1 MRLIFMLLLLLV
13 IAIGTDAVLFSG
25 TYTQAAWRRLSQYTV
40 EIRGPSDQPA
50 PAAPPAENRPNP
62 G

>member
-1 MRLIFMLLLLLV
+1 MRTILMLLLLLV
-13 IAIGTDAVLFSG
+13 IAIGTDAVLFNG
-25 TYTQAAWRRLSQYTV
+25 TYTQSAWRLLSQYTA

-50 PAAPPAENRPNP
+50 PAAPPAESRPNP